1 MKPTK
6 KRIEAEI
13 RKLRRLIDASPGDR
27 VARAAYLME
36 HALRWAIE
44 DTVGW
49 DLCDMARQEKN
60 RVSDP

>member
-13 RKLRRLIDASPGDR
+13 RKLRRLIWRKDTGYR
-27 VARAAYLME
+27 VSRAAYAME
-36 HALRWAIE
+36 NALRWTVE

-49 DLCDMARQEKN
+49 DLCGMARQEK
-60 RVSDP
+60 DE